1 MRYVVVPID
10 DVRGLFTADELG
22 HARKDN
28 GGTRMIVHEETL
40 LKKREQLGLM
50 TLPMDEET
58 GLTEWTYPVYE
69 YNSESLNNLL
79 ASNEWAMQDETEGTT
94 RKEKEFVL

>member
-1 MRYVVVPID
+1 MRYVVVPIA

-22 HARKDN
+22 HARKSND
-28 GGTRMIVHEETL
+28 GTRMIVHEETL

-69 YNSESLNNLL
+69 YGSAELEGLL
-79 ASNEWAMQDETEGTT
+79 SGDEWSYGSGI
-94 RKEKEFVL
+94 

>member
-1 MRYVVVPID
+1 MIMRYVVVPID

-40 LKKREQLGLM
+40 LKKRERLGLM
-50 TLPMDEET
+50 TLPMDGET
-58 GLTEWTYPVYE
+58 GLTEWTYPVYGYGSVE
-69 YNSESLNNLL
+69 LEELL
-79 ASNEWAMQDETEGTT
+79 ASDEWKGEEDLPGG
-94 RKEKEFVL
+94 